1 MYVLSSIYSFPLPRP
16 FPSILPSPHSG
27 RITMHSTRDSLRH
40 WPLADFQIDIQTLP
54 WPEIVK
60 LIGEIRKHNPIT
72 SLSNNPNLGDMVGED
87 VDVNIKKLDAHDV
100 AKYVPLLFLLFS
112 KPPSFCSRI
121 PLCLRPG
128 TMRRISP
135 REGL

>member
-1 MYVLSSIYSFPLPRP
+1 M
-16 FPSILPSPHSG
+16 PHS
-27 RITMHSTRDSLRH
+27 SLAPLVTRVADS
-40 WPLADFQIDIQTLP
+40 QIDIQTLP

-100 AKYVPLLFLLFS
+100 AKYVPIPPLIQCHSSCLLPLPTL
-112 KPPSFCSRI
+112 PS
-121 PLCLRPG
+121 
-128 TMRRISP
+128 TVA
-135 REGL
+135 

>member
-1 MYVLSSIYSFPLPRP
+1 M
-16 FPSILPSPHSG
+16 
-27 RITMHSTRDSLRH
+27 TRVANS
-40 WPLADFQIDIQTLP
+40 QIDIQTLP

-100 AKYVPLLFLLFS
+100 AKYVPTSLFS
-112 KPPSFCSRI
+112 SLYLFPPAFSLISVFKSSFPYIS
-121 PLCLRPG
+121 LG
-128 TMRRISP
+128 RRAA
-135 REGL
+135 